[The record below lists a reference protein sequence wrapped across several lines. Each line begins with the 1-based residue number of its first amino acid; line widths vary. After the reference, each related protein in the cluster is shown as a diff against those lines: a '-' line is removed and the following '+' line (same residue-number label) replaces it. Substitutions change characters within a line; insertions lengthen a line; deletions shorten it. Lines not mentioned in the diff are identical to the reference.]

1 MHPFRETK
9 AYFERE
15 LRVKNELKFYH
26 ITDTH
31 HYAVSVLGHSDEE
44 DQKCMNESGA
54 ILDAAFAK
62 LIAQDDIDI
71 ILISGDLTNNGERPG
86 HTEFIE
92 KLYRLKNAGKRVYV
106 TTATHDYGLR
116 ELKDGDTAVSSTHA
130 SRGELRTMYN
140 DFGFSNAIASY
151 DGGLSYVA
159 QLQPGYR
166 LLALNDD
173 DCGTDA
179 FSEEHM
185 QWIREQL
192 SAAAAAGDFVIAM
205 EHHPVLPPSPAY
217 PLFSG
222 RDMHS
227 YGPKAALLADAGLQA
242 VFTGHAHMQNI
253 SSITTEK
260 RNTLWDVNT
269 GSLVGYPTPMRR
281 VVISNNQMRITTE
294 KIDSFD
300 WDLQGKTPDE
310 YLIHHFDFMLND
322 VFDSMAFDIKRFADI
337 GGGFGISRELA
348 YKWKLPIKL
357 AGGIM
362 QKLTLGRAGRLLCVG
377 RKVDRSVKKV
387 IIKDLVIELIR
398 NIFTGNEH
406 YSPDTPTY
414 KAVLALVG
422 RLQSIIKLFI
432 KGSKVVDDLP
442 WLVAHI
448 LYDDT
453 PDNDAVLPVKHP

>member
-1 MHPFRETK
+1 MN
-9 AYFERE
+9 
-15 LRVKNELKFYH
+15 NELKFYH

-31 HYAVSVLGHSDEE
+31 HYAVDVLGHSDEE

-116 ELKDGDTAVSSTHA
+116 ELKDGDTTVSSTHA
-130 SRGELRTMYN
+130 SRSELRAMYM
-140 DFGFSNAIASY
+140 DFGFGSAIATY
-151 DGGLSYVA
+151 DDGLSYVA

-173 DCGTDA
+173 DYGTDE
-179 FSEEHM
+179 FSPEQM
-185 QWIREQL
+185 AWIREQL
-192 SAAAAAGDFVIAM
+192 IAATEAGDFVIAM
-205 EHHPVLPPSPAY
+205 EHHPVLPPSPVY

-227 YGPKAALLADAGLQA
+227 YGPKAALLADAGLQFI
-242 VFTGHAHMQNI
+242 FTGHAHMQNI
-253 SSITTEK
+253 SCITTQK
-260 RNTLWDVNT
+260 GNTLWDINT

-281 VVISNNQMRITTE
+281 VTLSRDAMTVTTE
-294 KIDSFD
+294 KIDSFE
-300 WDLQGKTPDE
+300 WDMQGKTSDE
-310 YLIHHFDFMLND
+310 YLIYHFDFMLND
-322 VFDSMAFDIKRFADI
+322 VFDSMAYDIKRFADI

-348 YKWKLPIKL
+348 YKWKLPITL
-357 AGGIM
+357 AGRIM
-362 QKLTLGRAGRLLCVG
+362 QKLTLGKAARLLCVG
-377 RKVDRSVKKV
+377 RKVDKSVRNV
-387 IIKDLVIELIR
+387 LIKDLVIELIR

-406 YSPDTPTY
+406 YAPDTPTH

-422 RLQSIIKLFI
+422 RLQSLIKHFV
-432 KGSKVVDDLP
+432 KGSKVIDEMP

-453 PDNDAVLPVKHP
+453 PDNDAVLPVKLPE

>member
-1 MHPFRETK
+1 MN
-9 AYFERE
+9 
-15 LRVKNELKFYH
+15 NELKFYH

-31 HYAVSVLGHSDEE
+31 HYAVDVLGHSDEE

-116 ELKDGDTAVSSTHA
+116 ELIDGDTTVSSTHA
-130 SRGELRTMYN
+130 SRSELRAMYL
-140 DFGFSNAIASY
+140 DFGFGSAIATY
-151 DGGLSYVA
+151 DDGLSYVA

-173 DCGTDA
+173 DCGTDE
-179 FSEEHM
+179 FSNQQM
-185 QWIREQL
+185 AWIREQL
-192 SAAAAAGDFVIAM
+192 VAAAEAGDFVIAM
-205 EHHPVLPPSPAY
+205 EHHPVLPPSPVY

-227 YGPKAALLADAGLQA
+227 YGPKAALLADAGLQFI
-242 VFTGHAHMQNI
+242 FTGHAHMQNI
-253 SSITTEK
+253 SCITTQQG
-260 RNTLWDVNT
+260 NTLWDINT

-281 VVISNNQMRITTE
+281 VALNHDAMTVTTE
-294 KIDSFD
+294 KIDSFE
-300 WDLQGKTPDE
+300 WDMQGKTPDE
-310 YLIHHFDFMLND
+310 YLIYHFDFMLND
-322 VFDSMAFDIKRFADI
+322 VFDSMAYDIKRFADI

-348 YKWKLPIKL
+348 YKWKLPITL
-357 AGGIM
+357 VGRIM
-362 QKLTLGRAGRLLCVG
+362 QKLTLGKAARLLCVG
-377 RKVDRSVKKV
+377 RKVDKSVRNV
-387 IIKDLVIELIR
+387 LIKDLVIELIR

-406 YSPDTPTY
+406 YAPDTPTH

-422 RLQSIIKLFI
+422 RLQSLIKHFV
-432 KGSKVVDDLP
+432 KGSKVIDEMP

-453 PDNDAVLPVKHP
+453 PDNDAVLPVKYPESAVRSNRLS